1 MASAA
6 ARYHGL
12 DALRGIA
19 MVLGIVLHASLPYI
33 PGIPPSIWP
42 TDNSSS
48 YPVKIVF
55 EFIHMWRMPL
65 FFMLAG
71 FFGHLVIARRSWR
84 YWWKNR
90 FLRIALPIV
99 VFFPVM
105 GMTLPWIWKYGH
117 TGDFHFFYSNMGQP
131 FHLWFLWQ
139 LLIFM
144 LLSIAL
150 SLPYKGLR
158 FLMLQLNGREP
169 GILSPMFRKLA
180 NLGPIIIFR
189 ARIPIGFIVV
199 CGVANFWSGGE
210 LIVNPLGSG
219 MYFLFGFSLYKNPP
233 LFSFLKKRWAYY
245 LLVAFLVFSVY
256 VILGMN
262 GVEDITQVIYQTEM
276 ERNATKHLGL
286 LTLTMYGLD
295 IIGAVLF
302 SMGFIGLAEAKF
314 GSYNVF
320 SRFLSDGSY
329 WMYLIHLPIV
339 ALTTFFLFGL
349 PLLPE
354 IKFILAIG
362 VTGGFCLLT
371 YYYFVR
377 ATFIGVFLNGRR
389 HRGLNLKNVCSM
401 CGEIFEN
408 PGTFC
413 TECGGEL
420 N

>member
-1 MASAA
+1 MAMSAD
-6 ARYHGL
+6 RYHGL

-33 PGIPPSIWP
+33 PGMPSSIWP

-48 YPVKIVF
+48 YAVKIIF

-71 FFGHLVIARRSWR
+71 FFGHLVISRRSWK
-84 YWWKNR
+84 YWWNNR
-90 FLRIALPIV
+90 FLRIGLPIA

-117 TGDFHFFYSNMGQP
+117 TGDFHFFYSNIGQP

-139 LLIFM
+139 LLIFT

-150 SLPYKGLR
+150 GLPYKGLS
-158 FLMLQLNGREP
+158 FLIQQLNGGERQM
-169 GILSPMFRKLA
+169 LSSVFRKLV
-180 NLGPIIIFR
+180 NLIAIIVFK
-189 ARIPIGFIVV
+189 ARIPIGFILV

-210 LIVNPLGSG
+210 LMINPLGSG
-219 MYFLFGFSLYKNPP
+219 MYFLFGFSLYKNAS
-233 LFSFLKKRWAYY
+233 LFSFLKKRWGYY
-245 LLVAFLVFSVY
+245 LLAAIFVFSVY
-256 VILGMN
+256 VILDMN
-262 GVEDITQVIYQTEM
+262 GVEDITQFIYQTEM
-276 ERNATKHLGL
+276 KGNETRNLGL
-286 LTLTMYGLD
+286 FTLTMYGLD

-314 GSYNVF
+314 GSYNGF
-320 SRFLSDGSY
+320 SRFISDGSY

-339 ALTTFFLFGL
+339 ALTTFFLFGW
-349 PLLPE
+349 PILPE
-354 IKFILAIG
+354 VKFILAIG
-362 VTGGFCLLT
+362 VTGGVCLLT
-371 YYYFVR
+371 YYYLVR
-377 ATFIGVFLNGRR
+377 STFIGVFLNGSR

-401 CGEIFEN
+401 CGKIFEI
-408 PGTFC
+408 PGGFC
-413 TECGGEL
+413 TECGGKF